1 MHGTGASDPGKTIDW
16 GKTSDDYAQYRP
28 GPPLRLY
35 QMLASLG
42 VGLKD
47 QRILDLGTGT
57 GVLAI
62 QFAHQKARVAGIDIS
77 DGQIEAARKIAVSR
91 ELQVDFKTASAEDI
105 PFPDHSMDVV
115 TANQCWLYFDPS
127 KTIPEI
133 LRVLVP
139 GGILVTSHFSWL
151 PRQDDVASAT
161 EKLMLKHNP
170 TWTAADYEGVI
181 PERPKGIGA
190 EFDVKSM
197 FFFDEQIE
205 FTHESWRGRIRA
217 CRGVGAA
224 LSPDAVAA
232 FDAELAELLV
242 KIAPSEFSVRH
253 RVDAHVM
260 KIVHSPELHRS

>member
-16 GKTSDDYAQYRP
+16 GKTSCDYAQYRP

-35 QMLASLG
+35 EMLASLG
-42 VGLKD
+42 VGLVD

-62 QFAHQKARVAGIDIS
+62 QFAVQKARVAGIDIS
-77 DGQIEAARKIAVSR
+77 DGQINAATRLAAAQG
-91 ELQVDFKTASAEDI
+91 LNVDFKIASAENI

-115 TANQCWLYFDPS
+115 TANQCWLYFDPG
-127 KTIPEI
+127 KAIPEI

-139 GGILVTSHFSWL
+139 EGLLVTSHFSWL
-151 PRQDDVASAT
+151 PRQDDVARAT
-161 EKLMLKHNP
+161 EDLVLKHNP
-170 TWTAADYEGVI
+170 TWTAADYAGVI
-181 PERPKGIGA
+181 PERPKGIGI
-190 EFDVKSM
+190 EFDVKAM
-197 FFFDEQIE
+197 FYFDEQVE

-224 LSPDAVAA
+224 LSPDEVAA
-232 FDAELAELLV
+232 FDSELAELLV

-260 KIVHSPELHRS
+260 QVIRNPERSNG